1 MVQWTNFDFISKEE
15 CRLDISENLRKNRE
29 IVEKNIEGCDDIVL
43 CTAKLGKQGSIE
55 CFLVY
60 PEQAVENV
68 LL

>member
-1 MVQWTNFDFISKEE
+1 M
-15 CRLDISENLRKNRE
+15 DISENLRKNRE